1 MPTQQGLRLTRHDGA
16 MTTVTILAVGG
27 TGETHRKDPR
37 TAVSGMLAQV
47 TDRLDERFDCRWV
60 RYPASYG
67 PVPRRNG
74 ISYRESVAAGVDNL
88 RAEMARASGPVMLI
102 GYSQGAVVVRQL
114 LATTHA
120 DVAAVGFVA
129 DPYQPPGVVAGCDGF
144 GLAGHGPDLPEGL
157 PALWIGH
164 PGDVICNASDD
175 SLLRDLADLTA
186 TFSTRDVRGWFDGLW
201 LILRSN
207 SFQNAARTSLHP
219 RQWRRDLRRLRVLA
233 IELAGYLPTRVR
245 LGKLV
250 IANRRGGR
258 HIAYGFEPFDPD
270 GLTGCEML
278 SRWLQVQAT
287 FLPDTVRHDVA

>member
-1 MPTQQGLRLTRHDGA
+1 

-102 GYSQGAVVVRQL
+102 GYSQGAVVIRQL

-186 TFSTRDVRGWFDGLW
+186 TFSTRDVRGWFAGLW
-201 LILRSN
+201 HILRSN
-207 SFQNAARTSLHP
+207 SFRT
-219 RQWRRDLRRLRVLA
+219 
-233 IELAGYLPTRVR
+233 
-245 LGKLV
+245 
-250 IANRRGGR
+250 RRGHRCILVSGGGTSGDCVCWQSSWPVIFR
-258 HIAYGFEPFDPD
+258 RGCVSGGWSSPIGEVDATSP
-270 GLTGCEML
+270 TGS
-278 SRWLQVQAT
+278 SRSIPTGSPGA
-287 FLPDTVRHDVA
+287 RC